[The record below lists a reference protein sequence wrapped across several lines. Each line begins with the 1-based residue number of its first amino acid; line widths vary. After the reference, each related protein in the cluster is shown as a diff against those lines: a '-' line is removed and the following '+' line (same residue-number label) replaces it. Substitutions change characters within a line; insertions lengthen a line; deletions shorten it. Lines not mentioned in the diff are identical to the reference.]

1 MNKKHLQEIENMQTL
16 LLCGGEGTR
25 LHPLTKKI
33 PKPLVKIKNKTII
46 DHIIEHLHKSGLRE
60 FLICSGYK
68 SNLISRHF
76 RKYKSI
82 DAKIINSGK
91 VDILQRILDCKRM
104 IGNDFMICYGDTIA
118 NVNIKKLYAFHKSH
132 SKIATV
138 CSYQLKQN
146 FGIIEKNDEKLVI
159 SFHEKPEYPG
169 SINIGYFIFNKK
181 IFRHI
186 HSANN
191 WLDLINILIEK
202 KQLFS
207 YEHDGIHITI
217 NTLNELAL
225 AEKSIDLYLNTL
237 K

>member
-1 MNKKHLQEIENMQTL
+1 MNKKYLQEIENMQAL

-46 DHIIEHLHKSGLRE
+46 DHIVEHLHKSGLRE

-68 SNLISRHF
+68 SNLMSRHF
-76 RKYKSI
+76 RKCKSL

-91 VDILQRILDCKRM
+91 VDILQRILDCKSM

-138 CSYQLKQN
+138 CSYRLKQN
-146 FGIIEKNDEKLVI
+146 FGIIKKNDENIVI
-159 SFHEKPEYPG
+159 SFNEKPEYPG

-181 IFRHI
+181 IFKHI

-225 AEKSIDLYLNTL
+225 AEESIDLYLNTL